1 MPLVLAK
8 KASLIHDCQNWV
20 RLLSLLR
27 CFPVLV
33 SISHFSFMKIALTG
47 GIGCGKSTALQA
59 FRNHHFT
66 TLSADALGHE
76 ILSGSAAVD
85 FVVGRFGH
93 ACAPEGKIS
102 REHLAKI
109 VFSDSVAREDLER
122 FIHPQIEKAWRERS
136 REAELRGENC
146 VIEIPLLFEK
156 NLEGA
161 FDYTLCLACSE
172 EVQLGRL
179 EKRGLPR
186 EQARS
191 RIAAQMP
198 LEEKMRRAD
207 FCLFNDGSPE
217 FLEEQIQFFITEFL
231 N

>member
-1 MPLVLAK
+1 
-8 KASLIHDCQNWV
+8 
-20 RLLSLLR
+20 
-27 CFPVLV
+27 
-33 SISHFSFMKIALTG
+33 MKIALTG

-76 ILSGSAAVD
+76 ILSDSAAVD
-85 FVVGRFGH
+85 FVVKRFGND
-93 ACAPEGKIS
+93 CVSGEKID
-102 REHLAKI
+102 RAQVAKI
-109 VFSDSVAREDLER
+109 VFSDPEARKDLED
-122 FIHPQIEKAWRERS
+122 FIHPKIEKAWREQAE
-136 REAELRGENC
+136 EAEARGEHC
-146 VIEIPLLFEK
+146 VVEIPLLFEK
-156 NLEGA
+156 KLEAA

-172 EVQLGRL
+172 PVQLERL

-198 LEEKMRRAD
+198 LEEKMTRAD
-207 FCLFNDGSPE
+207 FCFFNDGSAE
-217 FLEEQIQFFITEFL
+217 FLEKQIRFFITEFL